1 MTAKLFLKT
10 SSSARERAI
19 FSPGKDGEAGDVGS
33 IVDAAGCSQA
43 EKGPLEARSSFQTE
57 PKTLLGGTPV
67 NPSAGAEGPEF
78 DPSRRLFLQMLG
90 AGLVITVLPD
100 VAPGQRR
107 SGGSGPAATVG
118 ARLQIN
124 RQGVVTVLT
133 GKVEEGQ
140 GARAELTQAAAQEL
154 RLPVEQVRMVMADTD
169 LVPNDGITA
178 GSRTTPVNV
187 PSVRKAA
194 ATARELLKGLA
205 ARAWQ
210 VDPKTLTVRDGVI
223 TQRQGGQTLSYAD
236 LARSQDL
243 AEVFK
248 AQIPAD
254 VTLTEVAPGDVLGRS
269 VPRPNGRDLV
279 TGRHQYPRD
288 KTAPNMLYGKIL
300 RPPSYGATLLAIDL
314 TPARALPG
322 VRVVREGQFVG
333 CVAPSTFRATE
344 ALKAIAKTATW
355 KEVPAP
361 SSQALY
367 AHLKR
372 NARPGRRPRE
382 HQRGSLDTGFA
393 EATKVLTESYRVAY
407 VQHAPMEPRSAT
419 AQWTGDKLTV
429 WTGTDNPHR
438 VRADLARSL
447 GISHEQVRLIVPDM
461 GGGFGGKH
469 SGEAALEAVRLARA
483 VGQPVAVQWTR
494 TEEFTWAYFRPA
506 ALIECKAG
514 VNAEGGLCAWDFTN
528 INAGG
533 SALEPPYAIPHSRA
547 RTLGSDG
554 PLRQGAYR
562 GLAATA
568 NNFARESFIDEL
580 AAAAG
585 RDPLAFR
592 RSHLNNERVRVVLE
606 KAVKE
611 FNWEERSQRITP
623 ELGVG
628 LACGT
633 EKNSVVA
640 TCAEVA
646 IDRRRGRIK
655 VLHVAE
661 AFECGPIINPA
672 NLESQVQG
680 CIAMGLGG
688 ILREAMAFDKGAILN
703 PSFGKYQVARFED
716 MPTIDVHLVANHKI
730 PAAGGGETPLIAIAP
745 AVANAVAAATGVRI
759 RSMPMR
765 PELHRL
771 RVRS

>member
-1 MTAKLFLKT
+1 
-10 SSSARERAI
+10 
-19 FSPGKDGEAGDVGS
+19 
-33 IVDAAGCSQA
+33 
-43 EKGPLEARSSFQTE
+43 
-57 PKTLLGGTPV
+57 
-67 NPSAGAEGPEF
+67 
-78 DPSRRLFLQMLG
+78 
-90 AGLVITVLPD
+90 
-100 VAPGQRR
+100 
-107 SGGSGPAATVG
+107 
-118 ARLQIN
+118 
-124 RQGVVTVLT
+124 
-133 GKVEEGQ
+133 
-140 GARAELTQAAAQEL
+140 
-154 RLPVEQVRMVMADTD
+154 VMADTD

-178 GSRTTPVNV
+178 GSRTTPSNV
-187 PSVRKAA
+187 PSMRKAA

-205 ARAWQ
+205 ARQWQ

-243 AEVFK
+243 AKVFK
-248 AQIPAD
+248 AQIPRD
-254 VTLTEVAPGDVLGRS
+254 VTLTELAQWDVLGRS
-269 VPRPNGRDLV
+269 VPRPNRRDLV
-279 TGRHQYPRD
+279 TGRHEYPRD
-288 KTAPNMLYGKIL
+288 KTVANMLYGKIL
-300 RPPSYGATLLAIDL
+300 RPPSYGATLTAIDL
-314 TPARALPG
+314 APGRALAQ
-322 VRVVREGQFVG
+322 VKVVRDGQFVG
-333 CVAPSTFRATE
+333 CVAPTTFRAAE

-361 SSQALY
+361 ASEDLFT
-367 AHLKR
+367 HLKE
-372 NARPGRRPRE
+372 NARPSRRSRPYE
-382 HQRGSLDTGFA
+382 HGSLDAGFA
-393 EATKVLTESYRVAY
+393 EAAKVLNENYRVAY
-407 VQHAPMEPRSAT
+407 LQHAPMEPRAAT
-419 AQWTGDKLTV
+419 AQWTGDNLTV

-438 VRADLARSL
+438 VRADLARAFDL
-447 GISHEQVRLIVPDM
+447 ANDRVRLIVPDM

-469 SGEAALEAVRLARA
+469 SGEAALEAARLARA

-506 ALIECKAG
+506 ALIECKGG
-514 VNAEGGLCAWDFTN
+514 VTADGALCAWDFTN

-533 SALEPPYAIPHSRA
+533 SALEPPYAIPNARA
-547 RTLGSDG
+547 RSMGSQA
-554 PLRQGAYR
+554 PLKQGAYR
-562 GLAATA
+562 GLASTA

-592 RSHLNNERVRVVLE
+592 RRHLNDERIRVVLE
-606 KAVKE
+606 EAVKA
-611 FNWEERSQRITP
+611 FNWEERRKKITP

-640 TCAEVA
+640 ACAEVA

-655 VLHVAE
+655 VLHVCE

-688 ILREAMAFDKGAILN
+688 ILREAVTFEKGAISN
-703 PSFGKYQVARFED
+703 PSFGRYRVARFED
-716 MPTIDVHLVANHKI
+716 MPTIDVRLVANHKI

-759 RSMPMR
+759 RSMPMG
-765 PELHRL
+765 PELRRL
-771 RVRS
+771 RLRS